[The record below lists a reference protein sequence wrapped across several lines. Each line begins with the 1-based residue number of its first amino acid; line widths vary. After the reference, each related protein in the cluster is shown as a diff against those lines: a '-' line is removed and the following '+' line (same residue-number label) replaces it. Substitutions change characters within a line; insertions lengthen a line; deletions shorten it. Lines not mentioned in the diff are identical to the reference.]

1 MRRRPRKRSGAAGRT
16 CSFVSEDPCDRLQD
30 TGGAAR
36 LSAAEVCGGHVLVTG
51 EPTPAAESAGS
62 LGYAGGMLAC
72 WAPAQKSVLTR
83 SQAGSARESPRLGAT
98 GGSGEVRGWGGITQG
113 TWGARTGQLNLRDV
127 IGSWGPDSDFLPE
140 HRPLVPGAENAKHLA
155 GLVQTGNRAGSQP
168 EKYGGSPHCPGR
180 GSPVMHRNLP
190 NCFLHTFTRAKC
202 FFKKTKETPN
212 GAQLLEKE
220 ERPKRPI
227 FWTRALENIHSVDPP
242 FS

>member
-1 MRRRPRKRSGAAGRT
+1 MLGLGSEEHADPFAGRL
-16 CSFVSEDPCDRLQD
+16 CPGEPEARGHR
-30 TGGAAR
+30 GGQGR
-36 LSAAEVCGGHVLVTG
+36 CRTG
-51 EPTPAAESAGS
+51 EES
-62 LGYAGGMLAC
+62 L
-72 WAPAQKSVLTR
+72 
-83 SQAGSARESPRLGAT
+83 
-98 GGSGEVRGWGGITQG
+98 RGHGD
-113 TWGARTGQLNLRDV
+113 ARTGQLNLRDV

-140 HRPLVPGAENAKHLA
+140 HRPLVPGVENAKHLA

-168 EKYGGSPHCPGR
+168 EKYGRSPRCPGR
-180 GSPVMHRNLP
+180 RSPVMHRNLP